1 MTTLVFFDD
10 LAFAPQNPSVVPV
23 APPPTAFA
31 QSLLSAEGEEELAA
45 ALEGLK
51 GLGPAKVETEI
62 RWEKSAT
69 FHDVFSP
76 FPYSRTRYF
85 LLFLYCQ
92 VRASKFCLSC
102 QHLAVPNQEKAHN

>member
-1 MTTLVFFDD
+1 MVFFVCLQEAVRRPVLPAHGWRLKRGRKVRPGQGDQSQRRRGGAGIYRYIFDYPGVFDD
-10 LAFAPQNPSVVPV
+10 RAFASQNPSVVPV

-62 RWEKSAT
+62 R
-69 FHDVFSP
+69 
-76 FPYSRTRYF
+76 
-85 LLFLYCQ
+85 
-92 VRASKFCLSC
+92 
-102 QHLAVPNQEKAHN
+102 